1 MVHMIFQR
9 AIESKEYM
17 ANSKA
22 MLSKLRSLKKS
33 LAISSVL
40 TLITGLILFLLP
52 TQSIAANLDISAFT
66 VKTNPDGTQ
75 DYSLSL
81 QVVILMTLLSFL
93 PSILVMMTSFTR
105 IVIVLAILRQAIGL
119 QTSPSNQVLIGI
131 AFFMT
136 IFVMTPVFD
145 DMYTQA
151 IEPYMNDKIQARDAF
166 EIAQKPLHKFMLDQ
180 TRMTDLNAF
189 SEFAN
194 IKIDKLENVPMRVVI
209 PAFIVSELKTAFQI
223 GFMLFLPFLI
233 IDLVVASILMAMGMM
248 MLSPMIV
255 SLPFKLMLFVL
266 VDGWSLIMGTLM
278 SSFGLGVAGG

>member
-1 MVHMIFQR
+1 MIFQR

-17 ANSKA
+17 ANSNA
-22 MLSKLRSLKKS
+22 MLSKLKSLKKS

-194 IKIDKLENVPMRVVI
+194 IKIDKLEDVPMRVVI
-209 PAFIVSELKTAFQI
+209 PAFIVSELETAFQI

>member
-1 MVHMIFQR
+1 MIFQR

-194 IKIDKLENVPMRVVI
+194 IKIDKLENVPLRVVI

>member
-1 MVHMIFQR
+1 MIIQR